1 MQYMGKS
8 ADFREEQPFQTEK
21 IEMEAGGRRM
31 EDRYGKIAA
40 VLISVLTVL
49 LAACAQGC
57 DTGEKIKEQS
67 YQTQK
72 EKKSTVCPEVSGEIG
87 EKEQKLLQKEAET
100 VWEDYREIYRE
111 KPDSSLKEMVE
122 KMGKRGYIII
132 DENNQTNLQNPEKL
146 RAFCGNLKDGSAGKV
161 RFYRVL
167 EENGIRQTD
176 LSFDGRKLM
185 VTNVVLSRE
194 KEEAFISYMERYE
207 AEAWNVTE
215 KGYLIYKKYRPAGYD
230 GENTVDAVR
239 VEPLPDQLRELC
251 GRYVP
256 QTGYYNG
263 GLFFENWDEGHYDRL
278 DFRSLFEEFYRM
290 QYGNYPDDDAY
301 LGEIPA
307 QEFESVIQS
316 RLSVPAEI
324 LRGRKEYQ
332 ADKNCYLR
340 EELLYRRYNITNIP
354 VPEVTAYRE
363 HPDGTLTLTVE
374 AVWKERM
381 TDCAFVHE
389 VTVRKQGES
398 CFQYIGNKII
408 RSEENMLPTYMEEAE

>member
-1 MQYMGKS
+1 M
-8 ADFREEQPFQTEK
+8 
-21 IEMEAGGRRM
+21 
-31 EDRYGKIAA
+31 
-40 VLISVLTVL
+40 
-49 LAACAQGC
+49 
-57 DTGEKIKEQS
+57 
-67 YQTQK
+67 
-72 EKKSTVCPEVSGEIG
+72 
-87 EKEQKLLQKEAET
+87 
-100 VWEDYREIYRE
+100 
-111 KPDSSLKEMVE
+111 
-122 KMGKRGYIII
+122 
-132 DENNQTNLQNPEKL
+132 
-146 RAFCGNLKDGSAGKV
+146 
-161 RFYRVL
+161 
-167 EENGIRQTD
+167 
-176 LSFDGRKLM
+176 
-185 VTNVVLSRE
+185 
-194 KEEAFISYMERYE
+194 
-207 AEAWNVTE
+207 
-215 KGYLIYKKYRPAGYD
+215 
-230 GENTVDAVR
+230 
-239 VEPLPDQLRELC
+239 
-251 GRYVP
+251 
-256 QTGYYNG
+256 
-263 GLFFENWDEGHYDRL
+263 FFENWDEGHYDRL

-301 LGEIPA
+301 PGGIPA

-354 VPEVTAYRE
+354 IPEVTAYRE